1 MKDKVNIGLI
11 GWGTV
16 GDGVVKILQD
26 RKKYLSIRVGTELNL
41 KSIIDLD
48 IKKVRLAKVNKK
60 ILSRDVETILSDPE
74 IDIVVELIGGEK
86 PAKNYILKAL
96 KKGKAVVTANKA
108 VLATHG
114 KEIFKV
120 ARENNAEI
128 GFEASVGGGI
138 PLIRSIKEGLLANKI
153 DTLQGIINGTC
164 NYILTQMEEENCTF
178 NEALKEAKKHGYAEA
193 DPSLDISGLDS
204 AHKLA
209 ILASLIF
216 GTSIDLSNIYIEG
229 INSITP
235 RDIQYAREL
244 GYVIKLLAIA
254 KERHN
259 QIEVRVHPVLLP
271 AEHLLSSIKHIFNA
285 VCLKGDKVG
294 ELIFY
299 GAGAGQFPTASSVVS
314 DICDI
319 ANKLIR
325 GKGKTNQFLY
335 NLSSKRVADIH
346 KLKLRYYARFT
357 ALDTPGVLAK
367 ISRILG
373 SKGISITSVMQKER
387 REGRT
392 VPIIMMTHQAFEA
405 SMRQALREIDKLSVI
420 KDKTVSIRVEDI

>member
-1 MKDKVNIGLI
+1 
-11 GWGTV
+11 
-16 GDGVVKILQD
+16 VVKVLQN
-26 RKKYLSIRVGTELNL
+26 RKKYLSMRVGAELNL
-41 KSIIDLD
+41 KSIVDLD
-48 IKKVRLAKVNKK
+48 IKKVRLSKVNKK
-60 ILSRDVETILSDPE
+60 ILSRDVKTVLSDPE

-86 PAKNYILKAL
+86 PAKNYIVKGL

-108 VLATHG
+108 VLAKHG
-114 KEIFKV
+114 EEIFKI
-120 ARENNAEI
+120 AQENNTEI
-128 GFEASVGGGI
+128 GFEASVCGGI

-164 NYILTQMEEENCTF
+164 NYILTQMEEKNCSF
-178 NEALKEAKKHGYAEA
+178 IEALKEAKKHGYAESE
-193 DPSLDISGLDS
+193 PSLDINGLDS

-216 GTSIDLSNIYIEG
+216 DTSIDLSAIYVEG

-254 KERHN
+254 KERDN

-271 AEHLLSSIKHIFNA
+271 ENHLLSSVKHIFNA
-285 VCLKGDKVG
+285 VCLRGDKVG

-299 GAGAGQFPTASSVVS
+299 GAGAGQFPAASSVIA

-325 GKGKTNQFLY
+325 GRCKTKQFLY
-335 NLSSKRVADIH
+335 KLSPKKIANIN
-346 KLKLRYYARFT
+346 KLKLRYYVRFAT
-357 ALDTPGVLAK
+357 LDTPGVLAK

-373 SKGISITSVMQKER
+373 DKGISIASVMQKKTK
-387 REGRT
+387 EGKT
-392 VPIIMMTHQAFEA
+392 VPIVMMTHRAFEA
-405 SMRQALREIDKLSVI
+405 SMRQALSEIDKLSVV
-420 KDKTVSIRVEDI
+420 KEKTVSIRVEDV